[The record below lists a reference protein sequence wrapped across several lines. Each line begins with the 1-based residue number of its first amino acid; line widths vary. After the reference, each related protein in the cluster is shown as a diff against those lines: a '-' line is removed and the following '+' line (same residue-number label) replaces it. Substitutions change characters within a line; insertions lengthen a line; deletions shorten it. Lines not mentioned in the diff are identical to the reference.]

1 MVPSRFHDNVV
12 TYSVGTVLA
21 MGVVDTMNP
30 PNKKMQLT
38 IAKAARLATP
48 SLASFA
54 IAADL

>member
-1 MVPSRFHDNVV
+1 M
-12 TYSVGTVLA
+12 
-21 MGVVDTMNP
+21 

-38 IAKAARLATP
+38 IAKGTRLATP